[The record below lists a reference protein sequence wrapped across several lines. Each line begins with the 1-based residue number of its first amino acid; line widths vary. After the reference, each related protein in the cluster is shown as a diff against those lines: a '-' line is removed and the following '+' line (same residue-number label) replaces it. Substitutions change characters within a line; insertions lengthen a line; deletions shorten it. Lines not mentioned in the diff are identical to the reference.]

1 MGLILDTL
9 KDVAEFSLLRNFRM
23 RRNQRTAKFHGDVV
37 LRCDF
42 VSTSNVPQKDLSLFV
57 QDTPY
62 KYNTKNHTF

>member
-1 MGLILDTL
+1 MI
-9 KDVAEFSLLRNFRM
+9 VAKLQNEKKSTHRKARM
-23 RRNQRTAKFHGDVV
+23 ESRVA

-57 QDTPY
+57 QGNHY